1 MKRLSLVV
9 FCLLVFTLSKAQ
21 WITSGSN
28 IYNSNSGSVGIGTNS
43 PISTLHLVSNLNT
56 SGANSATIG
65 APNLG
70 PYQSHIHYG
79 STGDWYIRSARS
91 TGNVL
96 LQDTGGKVGVGTA
109 SPTETLDVNGNARI
123 RGVLKVDNLLTL
135 LGNYQN
141 IFLGSYSGTNTTTGS
156 YNTLMGFNSG
166 FYNTTGYHNVFL
178 GMESGYWNTT
188 GTGNTFLGNYAG
200 GINATGSHNTAVGNS
215 AGNTNGS
222 NNVSIGVEAGA
233 RTGYANNFS
242 GSVFVGRAAGPINA
256 NTYTNV
262 VAIGE
267 NAVVGTNNA
276 FVLGNS
282 LHNIGIRQNSPT
294 YPLHVQN
301 AYCDGNTWFNASDKN
316 LKENFARIQTEESV
330 LAKVMALT
338 IQYWN
343 YKGTA
348 KARHI
353 GPTAQDFHKTFQLGD
368 NEHAIASVDEA
379 GVALAAIQELAK
391 KTEKLEHLLLA
402 QQQLIAS
409 LLTSRGED
417 SGTFEK
423 YRKGLELQ
431 QNNPNPFSQETEIR
445 MSIPEGIIEA
455 TLYIYDLQ
463 GKPVKSQLV
472 TQRGSTSVRFQA
484 GSLSAGMYLYTLV
497 ADGQATSSK
506 RMILTE

>member
-1 MKRLSLVV
+1 MYAQNLFPPNGAASLGP
-9 FCLLVFTLSKAQ
+9 
-21 WITSGSN
+21 GSN
-28 IYNSNSGSVGIGTNS
+28 ASRLNIATDPGFEFYFQGSNDANILSQSPLQFLTNA
-43 PISTLHLVSNLNT
+43 STLHFGTNGVASQFVMNNNKLGVAT
-56 SGANSATIG
+56 ST
-65 APNLG
+65 
-70 PYQSHIHYG
+70 
-79 STGDWYIRSARS
+79 
-91 TGNVL
+91 
-96 LQDTGGKVGVGTA
+96 
-109 SPTETLDVNGNARI
+109 PTQTLDVNGNARI
-123 RGVLKVDNLLTL
+123 RGNLKVDNLLTL
-135 LGNYQN
+135 HGQN
-141 IFLGSYSGTNTTTGS
+141 IFLGWYTGTSTTGN
-156 YNTLMGFNSG
+156 YNTMMGYNSG
-166 FYNTTGYHNVFL
+166 LYNTTGYHNVFI
-178 GMESGYWNTT
+178 GMESGFWNTT
-188 GTGNTFLGNYAG
+188 GTGNIFVGNYTG
-200 GINATGSHNTAVGNS
+200 GINSTGSHNTAVGNS

-222 NNVSIGVEAGA
+222 NNVSIGVQAGA

-242 GSVFVGRAAGPINA
+242 GSVFVGRAAGPIDA

-267 NAVVGTNNA
+267 NAVVGNNNA

-282 LHNIGIRQNSPT
+282 LHNIGIRQISPI

-316 LKENFARIQTEESV
+316 LKENFARIQTQESV
-330 LAKVMALT
+330 LAKVMALP

-391 KTEKLEHLLLA
+391 KTEKLEQLLLA

-423 YRKGLELQ
+423 HRKGLELQ

-445 MSIPEGIIEA
+445 MTIPEGIIEA

-463 GKPVKSQLV
+463 GKPVKSELV
-472 TQRGSTSVRFQA
+472 TQRGSTSVKFQA
-484 GSLSAGMYLYTLV
+484 GSLTAGMYLYTLV
-497 ADGQATSSK
+497 ADGQATSTK